1 MASARGFLLSCRSI
15 VPGLSPS
22 LTRPR
27 MGPRSP
33 SNPREGGK
41 LDERARHHPFREQP
55 WHGLS
60 FCSYPI
66 GHIGHLPPPMQ
77 GRLGNVAHLPSSRMS
92 LPWEGE
98 WVSGASLSLPQPG
111 TQSPPQPASVRGVA
125 PLHLLDTCAHLTS
138 PASSSEKPSLTTTAW
153 ARMKGLRAHRSRGVV
168 GAGPPPPH
176 RPGQASHRIHFWVP
190 YPMPSPKLAGQQG
203 TGNGN

>member
-27 MGPRSP
+27 MGPCSP
-33 SNPREGGK
+33 SNLREGGK
-41 LDERARHHPFREQP
+41 LDERAHHYPFWEQP

-66 GHIGHLPPPMQ
+66 GHIGHLPPPTQ

-98 WVSGASLSLPQPG
+98 WVSGQPVSATAWHPEPSTASLGPG
-111 TQSPPQPASVRGVA
+111 SR
-125 PLHLLDTCAHLTS
+125 TCAHLAS

-153 ARMKGLRAHRSRGVV
+153 ARMKGLRAHRSRGAV

-190 YPMPSPKLAGQQG
+190 YPMPSPKRAGQQG